1 MVSESKIAMGMKP
14 RFSHFLALVPAPIMP
29 APPSTRREVRSCHPA
44 RASRGLAGAMDGF
57 DERKILELAD

>member
-1 MVSESKIAMGMKP
+1 MKP